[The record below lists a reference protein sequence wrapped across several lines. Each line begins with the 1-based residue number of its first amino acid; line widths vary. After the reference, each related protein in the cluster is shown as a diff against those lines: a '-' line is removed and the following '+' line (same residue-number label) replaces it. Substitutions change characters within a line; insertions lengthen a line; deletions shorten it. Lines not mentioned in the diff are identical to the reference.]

1 MKQKPSPFHSQFR
14 RCFARLLYCFASFI
28 KLHNAVPKQ
37 ISAYS
42 TRAAASPRMY
52 MKASPTS
59 TDYAAAASIHY
70 TGLRPRRSTG
80 GIQDHFYH
88 FQKRARTFCGL
99 EMAENCSAAY
109 ARERITICIF
119 PPHWT
124 THSLNFNV
132 SSTTNDCS
140 PLNAV
145 RGGFTRANGVSGKVS
160 CQCMHG
166 RR

>member
-14 RCFARLLYCFASFI
+14 RCFARLLYCFASSI
-28 KLHNAVPKQ
+28 KLHNAVPKL

-59 TDYAAAASIHY
+59 TEYAAAASIHY
-70 TGLRPRRSTG
+70 TALRPRRSTG

-88 FQKRARTFCGL
+88 FQEHARTFCGL

-109 ARERITICIF
+109 VRERITICIS
-119 PPHWT
+119 PPIGRPT
-124 THSLNFNV
+124 LLI
-132 SSTTNDCS
+132 STVQALQMS
-140 PLNAV
+140 ALL
-145 RGGFTRANGVSGKVS
+145 
-160 CQCMHG
+160 
-166 RR
+166 